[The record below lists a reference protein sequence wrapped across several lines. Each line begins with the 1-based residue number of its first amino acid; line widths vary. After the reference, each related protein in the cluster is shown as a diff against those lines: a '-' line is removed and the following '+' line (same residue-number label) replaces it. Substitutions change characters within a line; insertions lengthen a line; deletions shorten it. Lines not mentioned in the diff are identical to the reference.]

1 MSSSE
6 EQLVSFF
13 AYSFFV
19 YPVTNWLIQPKKIT
33 ETKEDGTIVEKIDKS
48 PATKWKQVLL
58 AILFLSCISI
68 LHLSYENMDK
78 GPNHY
83 VRLGVTRDSLG
94 SSAIKKSYRTLSR
107 TLHPDKNKA
116 EGAVEEFRKVKYAF
130 DGKIKFTLICS
141 WYDWYDPP
149 YRHPD

>member
-19 YPVTNWLIQPKKIT
+19 YPVTNWLVQPKKIA
-33 ETKEDGTIVEKIDKS
+33 EKQEDGTIIEKIDRS
-48 PATKWKQVLL
+48 SATKWKQVLL
-58 AILFLSCISI
+58 AILFLICVSA

-83 VRLGVTRDSLG
+83 VRLGVTRDPSNSKL
-94 SSAIKKSYRTLSR
+94 KKIYRSLSR
-107 TLHPDKNKA
+107 ELHPDKNKA
-116 EGAVEEFRKVKYAF
+116 EGAVEEFRRVKYAF
-130 DGKIKFTLICS
+130 DGELWRLFLVISLLPLLPI
-141 WYDWYDPP
+141 
-149 YRHPD
+149 